1 MKKLWRIIK
10 LNREKSLSVLRHVLT
25 GIGAVLIAKGLVE
38 ESAVQEVTGFILT
51 LSGLVWSF
59 NDKTQTEE

>member
-25 GIGAVLIAKGLVE
+25 GVGAILITKGWVE
-38 ESAVQEVTGFILT
+38 ESAVQEVSGFILT
-51 LSGLVWSF
+51 LIGLVWSF
-59 NDKTQTEE
+59 NDKTENI